1 MDDHL
6 GELSAVLIHD
16 FSLNFF
22 LVFEE
27 TYRTEGTTKIG
38 TKCLVK
44 ISKVPHVRA
53 GASAEAGANS
63 GSGSSEVKTVW
74 L

>member
-16 FSLNFF
+16 FKKNF